1 MLRDALQII
10 FAPVIRPA
18 LNGLLSGLILLAN
31 IFGVS
36 QERLAGGLR
45 CSLRLFPWWSR
56 GHLDLGLS
64 ELRVALNATERS
76 GKLRAITAARI
87 SADGVLE
94 LEGGARELGGKGNS
108 TLIARA
114 KALKGL
120 VLIEAG
126 DPLAGLEILKG
137 ALALNNL
144 VRLTPVLRRM
154 ALEGGAKAA
163 FECGDDELGRE
174 LSKRL

>member
-1 MLRDALQII
+1 
-10 FAPVIRPA
+10 
-18 LNGLLSGLILLAN
+18 
-31 IFGVS
+31 
-36 QERLAGGLR
+36 
-45 CSLRLFPWWSR
+45 
-56 GHLDLGLS
+56 
-64 ELRVALNATERS
+64 
-76 GKLRAITAARI
+76 
-87 SADGVLE
+87 VLE